1 MFGEEWRIMVEFPHF
16 FLDCRQEFN
25 PDECWQ
31 MRITSQDD
39 SWSGN
44 VFDFYRRAYNN
55 MKQALQ
61 VPFRLDENSLRVD
74 ETDAH
79 DALREAMANCLTNAD
94 YHERRGV
101 VFLWKEDQL
110 RLSNPGSFR
119 IDIEAAYIGGNSD
132 PRNETMMKMFSLINV
147 GERAGGG
154 IPDMVKKWE
163 KVGYE
168 RPVLSEEV
176 NPERSTIVLPLR
188 KTAVIKDAGIDG
200 GQNRRRDQIRLTKN
214 QRIALD
220 LAQSQGHVTTA
231 MLVEAT
237 GISRQTASTTLKG
250 LAQKN
255 LLYWHGKN
263 KQDPSQYYDT
273 AK

>member
-1 MFGEEWRIMVEFPHF
+1 MAEFPHF
-16 FLDCRQEFN
+16 FLDYRQELD
-25 PDECWQ
+25 PDERWQ

-44 VFDFYRRAYNN
+44 VFDFYRRVYNN

-79 DALREAMANCLTNAD
+79 DALREALANCLTNAD

-101 VFLWKEDQL
+101 VILWKEDEL
-110 RLSNPGSFR
+110 RLSNPGGFR

-154 IPDMVKKWE
+154 IPDMVRKWT

-168 RPVLSEEV
+168 RPILSEEV

-188 KTAVIKDAGIDG
+188 KTKAAEDG
-200 GQNRRRDQIRLTKN
+200 RTEKAQLQGHRQVHLTKN
-214 QRIALD
+214 QQMALD
-220 LAQSQGHVTTA
+220 LAQSQGRVTTA
-231 MLVEAT
+231 ILAQEA
-237 GISRQTASTTLKG
+237 GISKQTASRTLKY
-250 LAQKN
+250 LSDSE
-255 LLYWHGKN
+255 LLSWHGTSKR
-263 KQDPSQYYDT
+263 DPSQYYDT
-273 AK
+273 PKLVWE